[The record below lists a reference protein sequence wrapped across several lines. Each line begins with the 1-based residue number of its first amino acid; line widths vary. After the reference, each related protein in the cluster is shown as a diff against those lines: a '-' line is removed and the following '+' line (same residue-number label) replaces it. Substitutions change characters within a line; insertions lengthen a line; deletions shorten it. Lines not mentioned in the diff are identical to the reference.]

1 MFINPKYPGI
11 TATELSIKNWVI
23 AQSAPYVDSIRAIY
37 SKDTAVDANEYRVAF
52 RMLRTTTDPASG
64 QLEDYHFWVQTNSG
78 LWAQKNNVTP
88 SVFLGFMDPNT
99 DSSTYWPSLNSNDA
113 KPTYYFAVNP
123 KGGRG

>member
-37 SKDTAVDANEYRVAF
+37 SKDTAIDANEYRVAF

-78 LWAQKNNVTP
+78 LWAAKEQCH
-88 SVFLGFMDPNT
+88 SVCLSRIYGSKYRFIYILALSKF
-99 DSSTYWPSLNSNDA
+99 
-113 KPTYYFAVNP
+113 
-123 KGGRG
+123 

>member
-23 AQSAPYVDSIRAIY
+23 AQSAPYVDSIRAID
-37 SKDTAVDANEYRVAF
+37 SKDTAIDANEYRVAF
-52 RMLRTTTDPASG
+52 R
-64 QLEDYHFWVQTNSG
+64 VQTNSG

-123 KGGRG
+123 NVGDSK